1 MVDSVVDSAEQF
13 ERYRPLMFSIA
24 YRMLGSASE
33 AEDIVQEAYLRYRK
47 VPPETIGSPKAFLST
62 VVTRLSIN
70 YLELARTQREVY
82 VGPWLPEPLPTESD
96 KQFNLEDHPILQES
110 ISMAFLVLLEQLTPV
125 ERAVFLLRE
134 VFEYEY
140 SEIAEIVGK
149 EEAACRQLFSRGR
162 KHISENRPRFKPS
175 RQAHRKL
182 MEHFIQATTI
192 GDMDGLTAML
202 RDDVEVWAD
211 GGGKVR
217 GAATRP
223 LHGRNAVARFAMS
236 VTRYLEGSESY
247 AFEIMDLNNEPAA
260 VLRMGETIVTV
271 LFVEEEDGRIQTIRA
286 IANPDKLQHLH

>member
-1 MVDSVVDSAEQF
+1 MVDSAEQF

-33 AEDIVQEAYLRYRK
+33 AEDVVQEAYLRYCK
-47 VPPETIGSPKAFLST
+47 VPPETIGSPKAFLSAI
-62 VVTRLSIN
+62 VTRLSIN

-82 VGPWLPEPLPTESD
+82 VGPWLPEPLPTEND
-96 KQFNLEDHPILQES
+96 KQLNPEDRPILHES

-140 SEIAEIVGK
+140 SEIAEIVCK
-149 EEAACRQLFSRGR
+149 EEVTCRKLMSRARRHIAA
-162 KHISENRPRFKPS
+162 HRPRFKPS
-175 RQAHRKL
+175 RQAHERL
-182 MEHFIQATTI
+182 LERFIRATTI

-236 VTRYLEGSESY
+236 VTRYLDESESY
-247 AFEIMDLNNEPAA
+247 AFEIMDVNDEQAA
-260 VLRMGETIVTV
+260 VLRIGQNIVV
-271 LFVEEEDGRIQTIRA
+271 ALFVEEDDGYIKTIRA
-286 IANPDKLQHLH
+286 VANPDKLSHLH

>member
-1 MVDSVVDSAEQF
+1 MVDAAEQF
-13 ERYRPLMFSIA
+13 EQYRPLMFSIA

-33 AEDIVQEAYLRYRK
+33 AEDVVQEAYLRYRK
-47 VPPETIGSPKAFLST
+47 VPPKTIGSPKAFLST

-70 YLELARTQREVY
+70 YLELARTKREVY

-96 KQFNLEDHPILQES
+96 MQANRESPEDRPILHES

-149 EEAACRQLFSRGR
+149 EEATCRQLLSRAR
-162 KHISENRPRFKPS
+162 KHISDHRPRFKPS
-175 RQAHRKL
+175 RQAHKRL
-182 MEHFIQATTI
+182 LESFLRATTI

-202 RDDVEVWAD
+202 RDDVQVWSD

-223 LHGRNAVARFAMS
+223 LYGRNAVASFAMS
-236 VTRYLEGSESY
+236 VIRYLQESESY
-247 AFEIMDLNNEPAA
+247 LFEIMDVNGEPAA
-260 VLRMGETIVTV
+260 ILRIDGKILVA
-271 LFVEEEDGRIQTIRA
+271 LFIEEEDGYIKIIRA